1 MRTRPG
7 STASTCASTR
17 RATGASFWRFEMSSR
32 SFSSWLL
39 PSLPLI
45 CSGGREA
52 GSSRGWP
59 AAGAFRSSCSG
70 GREAGSRRGW
80 AETGACRSSAADG
93 EGDVEGRQAALQE
106 HGEAVAV
113 LHVAREALEVGEA
126 PDVLAV
132 DLLDHVAPL
141 DARLRGGAR

>member
-45 CSGGREA
+45 CRA
-52 GSSRGWP
+52 
-59 AAGAFRSSCSG
+59 

-141 DARLRGGAR
+141 DARLRGGAAVLDARHQHAVGRP